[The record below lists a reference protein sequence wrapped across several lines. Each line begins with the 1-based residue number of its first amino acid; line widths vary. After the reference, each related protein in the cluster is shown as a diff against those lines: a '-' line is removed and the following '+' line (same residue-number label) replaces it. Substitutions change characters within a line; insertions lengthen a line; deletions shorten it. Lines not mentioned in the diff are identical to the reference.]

1 MKKIVLFTATF
12 ICSLALIFGAVAT
25 SVQAFEVKEI
35 EGQKVYK
42 WKAQSIWPPTLTLAD
57 SDKKFVELVNKLSN
71 GRLQIE
77 LHPSGSIVPY
87 KEHFDAV
94 KAGVLDMASDY
105 PGYWSGKGM
114 PALDL
119 LFSVAFG
126 HNPMDNDLWWWH
138 YGGRDL
144 LLEIYGQNNMHYIV
158 ENVISMESGIRS
170 NKPIRSVEDFKG
182 LKVRMGTKPAQYAVR
197 KLGGRP
203 LTMATSEIYTALE
216 RGTLDGAELATP
228 ADDYRTGVHEITK
241 YNAVPGWHQPMCACG
256 FAINKKSWDALPEDL
271 QELME
276 VAGRYTYWW
285 SWSRVEAANVEAMK
299 KLKEAGIE
307 ITVYSPEDLDKLRSG
322 VYEYIEQLA
331 AKDPMAKK
339 MAESYWGFFKWYEE
353 RRTAMG
359 PFGWGYTPE
368 NLPNIFE

>member
-1 MKKIVLFTATF
+1 MKKNVLVIATL
-12 ICSLALIFGAVAT
+12 ICSLALIFGVAAT
-25 SVQAFEVKEI
+25 SVQAFKVKEI
-35 EGQKVYK
+35 NGEKVYI

-77 LHPSGSIVPY
+77 LHASGSIVPY

-138 YGGRDL
+138 RGGRDL

-182 LKVRMGTKPAQYAVR
+182 LKVRMGTKPAQHAVR

-256 FAINKKSWDALPEDL
+256 FAINKKAWDALPEDL

-276 VAGRYTYWW
+276 VVGRYTYWW

-299 KLKEAGIE
+299 KLEEAGIE
-307 ITVYSPEDLDKLRSG
+307 ITVYSADDLEKIRSG
-322 VYEYIEQLA
+322 VYEYIEKLA
-331 AKDPMAKK
+331 ARDPMAKK
-339 MAESYWGFFKWYEE
+339 MAQSYWGYYKWYDE

-359 PFGWGYTPE
+359 PFGWGHTPKT
-368 NLPNIFE
+368 LPNVFE